1 MKQYEAVIET
11 LKRLGGAATL
21 GQLNQE
27 VMQITEC
34 TWKTKTPFASIRRIV
49 QDRPEIY
56 RIKPG
61 RWALE
66 SHRQQLEANGMIVE
80 TSHNRNSKAVEDF
93 NHSYYQGLLLQIGNM
108 EHFQTYVP
116 SQDKNKRFLQTPLAE
131 LNSLQSQMPAYSYE
145 ALVHRSSTV
154 DVIWFSDFGLDESLL
169 LPAAFYEIEHS
180 TDIQN
185 SLLKFNDLRGF
196 NAKMFI
202 VADAKREEE
211 FRKKMSF
218 SAFHA
223 LKKENR
229 VVFLDYERLVKI
241 YENKM
246 ALRDVH
252 ADF

>member
-1 MKQYEAVIET
+1 M
-11 LKRLGGAATL
+11 
-21 GQLNQE
+21 
-27 VMQITEC
+27 
-34 TWKTKTPFASIRRIV
+34 
-49 QDRPEIY
+49 
-56 RIKPG
+56 
-61 RWALE
+61 
-66 SHRQQLEANGMIVE
+66 
-80 TSHNRNSKAVEDF
+80 
-93 NHSYYQGLLLQIGNM
+93 
-108 EHFQTYVP
+108 
-116 SQDKNKRFLQTPLAE
+116 
-131 LNSLQSQMPAYSYE
+131 
-145 ALVHRSSTV
+145 

-202 VADAKREEE
+202 VADAKIEEE

-246 ALRDVH
+246 ALRDVY

>member
-1 MKQYEAVIET
+1 
-11 LKRLGGAATL
+11 
-21 GQLNQE
+21 
-27 VMQITEC
+27 
-34 TWKTKTPFASIRRIV
+34 
-49 QDRPEIY
+49 
-56 RIKPG
+56 
-61 RWALE
+61 
-66 SHRQQLEANGMIVE
+66 MIVE
-80 TSHNRNSKAVEDF
+80 TSHNRSSKAVEDF

-185 SLLKFNDLRGF
+185 SLLKFKDLRGF